1 MTLRLL
7 NSLLILFFLAACATT
22 SGPEMIAKKIE
33 KEEKKEEKNVEQ
45 VVADIPE
52 WYLSPPDGKGVVGYF
67 PGQGESKT
75 VQAAIDIAKLEAQED
90 LANAL
95 NAKISSQVKKF
106 ISQAG
111 IGSDAT
117 LIGEFESVTKGVV
130 AETSVAGWSLKES
143 ELQSKGTNYIAYVL
157 LEYIYGSENVLLQ
170 QKIKQDQTLL
180 TSVKATEA
188 YAELEEEIKKAQQ

>member
-1 MTLRLL
+1 MIMRII
-7 NSLLILFFLAACATT
+7 NSLFLLLFLAACATT
-22 SGPEMIAKKIE
+22 SGPEMIAKKME
-33 KEEKKEEKNVEQ
+33 KEEKKEEEKVEKI
-45 VVADIPE
+45 VVDIPE
-52 WYLSPPDGKGVVGYF
+52 WYLAPPDGKGVVGYF
-67 PGQGESKT
+67 PGQGESKS

-117 LIGEFESVTKGVV
+117 LVGEFESVTKGVV

-143 ELQSKGTNYIAYVL
+143 EVQAQGTNYIAYVL

-170 QKIKQDQTLL
+170 QKIKQDQTML

>member
-22 SGPEMIAKKIE
+22 GGPEMVAKKIE
-33 KEEKKEEKNVEQ
+33 KEEKKEEKKVEQ
-45 VVADIPE
+45 VVANIPE

>member
-1 MTLRLL
+1 MTMRII
-7 NSLLILFFLAACATT
+7 NSLFLLLFLAACATT
-22 SGPEMIAKKIE
+22 SGPEMIAKKME
-33 KEEKKEEKNVEQ
+33 KEEKKEEEKVEKI
-45 VVADIPE
+45 VVDIPE
-52 WYLSPPDGKGVVGYF
+52 WYLAPPDGKGVVGYF
-67 PGQGESKT
+67 PGQGESKS

-117 LIGEFESVTKGVV
+117 LVGEFESVTKGVV

-143 ELQSKGTNYIAYVL
+143 EVQAQGTNYIAYVL

-170 QKIKQDQTLL
+170 QKIKQDQTML

>member
-1 MTLRLL
+1 MTMRII
-7 NSLLILFFLAACATT
+7 NSLFLLLFLAACATT
-22 SGPEMIAKKIE
+22 SGPEMIAKKME
-33 KEEKKEEKNVEQ
+33 KEEKKEEEKVEKI
-45 VVADIPE
+45 VVDIPE
-52 WYLSPPDGKGVVGYF
+52 WYLAPPDGKGVVGYF
-67 PGQGESKT
+67 PGQGESKS

-95 NAKISSQVKKF
+95 NSKISSQVKKF

-111 IGSDAT
+111 IGSDAPRV
-117 LIGEFESVTKGVV
+117 GEFESVTKGVV

-143 ELQSKGTNYIAYVL
+143 EVQAQGTNYIAYVL

-170 QKIKQDQTLL
+170 QKIKQDQTML

>member
-1 MTLRLL
+1 MSMRLINSIFLMT
-7 NSLLILFFLAACATT
+7 FLVACGAP
-22 SGPEMIAKKIE
+22 SGPEMVIKSME
-33 KEEKKEEKNVEQ
+33 EREKKEEKKVEKP
-45 VVADIPE
+45 VVDIPE
-52 WYLSPPDGKGVVGYF
+52 WYLSPPDGKGVMGFF
-67 PGQGESKT
+67 PGQGESKS

-117 LIGEFESVTKGVV
+117 LVGEFESVTKGVV

-143 ELQSKGTNYIAYVL
+143 EVQAQGTNYIAYVL

-170 QKIKQDQTLL
+170 QKIKQDQTML

>member
-1 MTLRLL
+1 MRII
-7 NSLLILFFLAACATT
+7 NSLFLLLFLAACATT
-22 SGPEMIAKKIE
+22 SGPEMIAKKME
-33 KEEKKEEKNVEQ
+33 KEEKKEEEKVEKI
-45 VVADIPE
+45 VVDIPE
-52 WYLSPPDGKGVVGYF
+52 WYLAPPDGKGVVGYF
-67 PGQGESKT
+67 PGQGESKS

-117 LIGEFESVTKGVV
+117 LVGEFESVTKGVV

-143 ELQSKGTNYIAYVL
+143 EVQAQGTNYIAYVL

-170 QKIKQDQTLL
+170 QKIKQDQTML

>member
-1 MTLRLL
+1 MTMRLM
-7 NSLLILFFLAACATT
+7 NAFFLMLFLVACGAP
-22 SGPEMIAKKIE
+22 SGPEMVIKSMEE
-33 KEEKKEEKNVEQ
+33 KEKKEEKKVEKI
-45 VVADIPE
+45 VVDIPE
-52 WYLSPPDGKGVVGYF
+52 WYLSPPDGKGAVGYF
-67 PGQGESKT
+67 PGQGVSKS
-75 VQAAIDIAKLEAQED
+75 VQAAIDIAKLESQED

-111 IGSDAT
+111 IGSDAV
-117 LIGEFESVTKGVV
+117 LVGEFESVTKGVV

-143 ELQSKGTNYIAYVL
+143 EVQASGDDYIAYVL
-157 LEYIYGSENVLLQ
+157 LEYIYGSENALLQ

>member
-1 MTLRLL
+1 MTMRII
-7 NSLLILFFLAACATT
+7 NSLFLLFFLAACATT
-22 SGPEMIAKKIE
+22 SGPEMIAKKME
-33 KEEKKEEKNVEQ
+33 KEEKKEEEKVEKI
-45 VVADIPE
+45 VVDIPE
-52 WYLSPPDGKGVVGYF
+52 WYLAPPDGKGVVGYF
-67 PGQGESKT
+67 PGQGESKS

-117 LIGEFESVTKGVV
+117 LVGEFESVTKGVV

-143 ELQSKGTNYIAYVL
+143 EVQAQGTNYIAYVL

-170 QKIKQDQTLL
+170 QKIKQDQTML